1 MSDSVSVQYEGLI
14 TASGDFQ
21 AKAGQLEST
30 VTDLNG
36 QINAVLADFHGAT
49 ATNFRTNLGQLNNAM
64 TELKGVIT
72 QFSTVLSEAEA
83 TYRGADNTA
92 AGLFH

>member
-1 MSDSVSVQYEGLI
+1 MSDSVSVAYDGLL
-14 TASGDFQ
+14 TAAGDFQ
-21 AKAGQLEST
+21 AKAGQLETT
-30 VTDLNG
+30 VTDLNA
-36 QINAVLADFHGAT
+36 QINSVLADFAGTT

-72 QFSTVLSEAEA
+72 QFSTVLNEAEA
-83 TYRGADNTA
+83 TYRSADNTA